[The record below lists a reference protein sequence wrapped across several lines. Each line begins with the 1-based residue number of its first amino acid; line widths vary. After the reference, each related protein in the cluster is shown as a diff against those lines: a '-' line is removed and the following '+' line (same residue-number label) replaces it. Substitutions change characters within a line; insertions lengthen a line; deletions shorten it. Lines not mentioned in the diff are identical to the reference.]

1 MIERAYTDNTGV
13 GRIIAKLRRLGH
25 EKLAADV
32 EQALAN
38 DNDPVDMIETAGL
51 VTAVE
56 QCANAI
62 VIADTDGRIRYVNP
76 QFTVMTGYSSEEA
89 IGANPRVLKSG
100 KVPPEV
106 YRELW
111 ETVLAGKVWQGEL
124 INRRKDGTHYNEEMR
139 ITPVRSSNGTVV
151 SFIAL
156 KQDITERRK
165 GEDAQR
171 FLAAIVEGSG
181 DAILSHTPDGIVRT
195 WNRGAEAILGY
206 SAADA
211 IGRHVSEVV
220 VLDGVAQL
228 PNVGTACQCDTACF
242 RNDRRRIPVSMTC
255 YPIQGLSGT
264 VAGTAMILRDISE
277 HKRVELALQESE
289 ARLLVMA
296 DGCSTPIWLGDAEGN
311 PLFVNRAVKEFLG
324 QNDEVDGQKWQL
336 LLHPDDA
343 PNYMEAY
350 QSSLRRHASFRGEV
364 RFRRGDG
371 EWRWAAAYA
380 EPRMSADGEFLGHLG
395 LFADITAAKETEQT
409 LRFQHSL
416 LRAIHEVSP
425 DAILVVDNRSRIV
438 SHNTKLLETWRVPP
452 AAISYAPAEDSLLGS
467 AVDMVKDPD
476 AFLKRVQELY
486 ADPDAVD
493 LCEIEMKDGRTL
505 ERHSSSLR
513 DENGNHTLGRVWFF
527 RDITERKRAEA
538 AIQASEETFRQLA
551 ENISQVFWMNATNPK
566 ELLYVSPAY
575 EQVWG
580 RTRESLYRSPMSW
593 TDAIHPDDVEKA
605 RQIFDRQM
613 KGEPVDSEYR
623 ILTPDGR
630 EKWIADRAFPVR
642 DESGR
647 LIRVVGLAEEITERK
662 RYEAEL
668 IQAREGADAANL
680 AKSRFLANMSHEIRT
695 PMNGIIGMIE
705 LLLQTGLAPEQ
716 RRYAAV
722 AQASARTLL
731 SLIDDI
737 LDISKIEARKVTLEN
752 LAFHLPETVESVVQL
767 FAHQAGQKGLA
778 LSSSISPEV
787 PEFLRGDPHRL
798 RQVLTNLCANAIKF
812 THAGEVRLD
821 AVLESRNDSAAT
833 VRFSVADTGIGI
845 QPEKA
850 ESLFAPFTQADA
862 STTRKY
868 GGTGLGLAICK
879 QLVEMMGGVIGV
891 DSREGTG
898 STFWFTAVFDI
909 AAQEVK
915 KDYREPAT
923 AGAQTLREARILVA
937 EDNAVNR
944 DVAVAQL
951 RVLGCQ
957 AHAVNDGAAAAEAVR
972 QGGYDLVLMDCEM
985 PVMDG
990 FEATRRIRAS
1000 ENAGIPIIAL
1010 TAHAISG
1017 DRDRCLSEG
1026 MNDYLSKPVELKR
1039 LAEVLARWLPET
1051 SGASFDAEDLRRRVI
1066 GDPKL
1071 ISPVPNRVLE
1081 DTPAQLARLRERLD
1095 ASDVAGALLQLKQL
1109 KGSSATASAAGF
1121 NALAAQLEGAVKE
1134 NRLEERAELLHRAV
1148 EELAWFKKTIERD
1161 GWV

>member
-1 MIERAYTDNTGV
+1 
-13 GRIIAKLRRLGH
+13 
-25 EKLAADV
+25 
-32 EQALAN
+32 
-38 DNDPVDMIETAGL
+38 MIETAGL

-62 VIADTDGRIRYVNP
+62 VITDTNGRIQYVNP

-100 KVPPEV
+100 KVPHDV
-106 YRELW
+106 FRGLW

-139 ITPVRSSNGTVV
+139 ITPVRSSDGTVV
-151 SFIAL
+151 NFIAIKL
-156 KQDITERRK
+156 DVTERLK
-165 GEDAQR
+165 AEEAQR

-195 WNRGAEAILGY
+195 WNRGAESILGY
-206 SAADA
+206 SAAEA

-242 RNDRRRIPVSMTC
+242 RSDRQRIPVSMTC
-255 YPIQGLSGT
+255 YPIQGSSGT

-289 ARLLVMA
+289 ARLLTMA
-296 DGCSTPIWLGDAEGN
+296 DGCSTPIWVADGEGN
-311 PLFVNRAVKEFLG
+311 TQFVNRATREFLG
-324 QNDEVDGQKWQL
+324 PHNDREVDGQKWQL

-343 PNYMEAY
+343 PSYVDAY
-350 QSSLRRHASFRGEV
+350 HSALRRQASFRAEV

-395 LFADITAAKETEQT
+395 LFADITVAKETEQT

-416 LRAIHEVSP
+416 LHAIHEVSP
-425 DAILVVDNRSRIV
+425 DAILVVDNKSRIV
-438 SHNTKLLETWRVPP
+438 SHNKKLLDTWRVPP
-452 AAISYAPAEDSLLGS
+452 GAIKYAPAEDSLLGS

-593 TDAIHPDDVEKA
+593 TDAIHSDDVEKA

-613 KGEPVDSEYR
+613 KGELVDSEYR
-623 ILTPDGR
+623 ILTPDRR
-630 EKWIADRAFPVR
+630 EKWIVDRAFPIR
-642 DESGR
+642 DESGQV
-647 LIRVVGLAEEITERK
+647 IRVVGLAEEITERK

-705 LLLQTGLAPEQ
+705 LLLETGLAPEQ

-722 AQASARTLL
+722 AQTSARTLL

-737 LDISKIEARKVTLEN
+737 LDISKIEARKLTLEN
-752 LAFHLPETVESVVQL
+752 LPFHLPETVESVVQL
-767 FAHQAGQKGLA
+767 FAPQAGQKGLA
-778 LSSSISPEV
+778 LSSSVSPEV
-787 PEFLRGDPHRL
+787 PALLRGDPHRL

-812 THAGEVRLD
+812 TDAGEVRLD
-821 AVLESRNDSAAT
+821 AVLESRTGDAAT

-845 QPEKA
+845 QPDKA

-891 DSREGTG
+891 DSRQGSG

-915 KDYREPAT
+915 KEHRESGPA
-923 AGAQTLREARILVA
+923 GVQTLREARILVA

-951 RVLGCQ
+951 RMLGCR

-1000 ENAGIPIIAL
+1000 ENPDIPIIAL

-1017 DRDRCLSEG
+1017 DRDRCLAEG

-1051 SGASFDAEDLRRRVI
+1051 SGASFDAEDLRRRMI
-1066 GDPKL
+1066 RDRELTGFAPNGFPEDA
-1071 ISPVPNRVLE
+1071 PV
-1081 DTPAQLARLRERLD
+1081 QLARLRERLD

-1109 KGSSATASAAGF
+1109 KGSTATAFAAGF

-1134 NRLEERAELLHRAV
+1134 DRLEERAELLRRAV
-1148 EELAWFKKTIERD
+1148 EELAWFKKTLERD